1 MIKLPKN
8 FNDFEIYIDNP
19 FTIFEKKNIFS
30 ENIYNQLYEEFP
42 NENYFDSKHSLGL
55 KKYFNNKSKNFYD
68 FINSSDVWLN
78 FYNYLNSETFSHSIF
93 NLCQKNIL
101 YIGERKKIRK
111 ISFKN
116 KIKNNVISRVLR
128 KLKKFLGIYEIRIGF
143 EFSILKNGAFIP
155 PHNDT
160 ENKLI
165 SLMFYFPDENQNEK
179 NELGTN
185 FYKIKSNEGEMN
197 LWKGDM
203 LDDEK
208 SKDFF
213 KSHEVFHN
221 SKFERNKIV
230 GFIKSKFSWH
240 DVSVIDDNFKSRKS
254 ININLYI
261 I

>member
-8 FNDFEIYIDNP
+8 FNGFEIYKNNP

-30 ENIYNQLYEEFP
+30 EEIYNQLYNEFP
-42 NENYFDSKHSLGL
+42 NENYFESKHSLGL

-78 FYNYLNSETFSHSIF
+78 FYNYLNSESFTCSIF
-93 NLCQKNIL
+93 NLCQNDL
-101 YIGERKKIRK
+101 LLIGERKKIRN
-111 ISFKN
+111 ISFQKE
-116 KIKNNVISRVLR
+116 IHNNVISRVLR
-128 KLKKFLGIYEIRIGF
+128 RLKKSLGTYEIRIGF

-165 SLMFYFPDENQNEK
+165 SLMFYFPGENQNEK
-179 NELGTN
+179 KELGTN
-185 FYKIKSNEGEMN
+185 FYKIKAGYEEMN

-203 LDDEK
+203 LDSEK

-213 KSHEVFHN
+213 KSHKVFHN

-230 GFIKSKFSWH
+230 GFLKSKFSWH
-240 DVSVIDDNFKSRKS
+240 DVSIIGDNFKTRKS
-254 ININLYI
+254 VNINLYI